1 MQVLQSGN
9 WFSPQ
14 LLRKTRAERHIDK
27 APTAQTIPVSV
38 ATVNFRCDGNI
49 GFIIRAMAC
58 FGSMDLHIIGA
69 APNYRDMVSLSGGL
83 NRLINITQ
91 HKNPS
96 ALVEYTRAEQIPLV
110 SVELDDRAIPLSEL
124 KVEKGKRLMLVLGHE
139 TTGVPEEILH
149 ASDMIVYIPM
159 PGVGFCLN
167 TSQAG
172 NIVLYELAKQLL
184 AQ

>member
-9 WFSPQ
+9 VFSP
-14 LLRKTRAERHIDK
+14 LLQRKTRAERHMAK
-27 APTAQTIPVSV
+27 ALGAKTIPISV
-38 ATVNFRCDGNI
+38 ATINFRCDGNI

-58 FGSMDLHIIGA
+58 FGAMDLHIIGA
-69 APNYRDMVSLSGGL
+69 APSYRDMVSLSGGL
-83 NRLINITQ
+83 NRLINIRQ
-91 HKNPS
+91 HSNPS
-96 ALVEYTRAEQIPLV
+96 SFLEYTLAKNIPLI
-110 SVELDDRAIPLSEL
+110 SLELDERAIPLSEL
-124 KVEKGKRLMLVLGHE
+124 RVERGKEIMLVLGHE

-149 ASDMIVYIPM
+149 VSDMIVCIPM

-184 AQ
+184 